1 MPLTIDESDWNLL
14 RRLHKVA
21 LERFSKRILDE
32 IEELRTNSSKDYHQ
46 RYLEVYDLIERRNE
60 DMAMAFDDLRRSR
73 AFDHI
78 AALCALGLLTKEE
91 FSGFTEPSQERMK
104 SFLGS
109 WHA

>member
-1 MPLTIDESDWNLL
+1 MPVTIDESDWKLL
-14 RRLHKVA
+14 RQLHKVA
-21 LERFSKRILDE
+21 LERFSKRIL
-32 IEELRTNSSKDYHQ
+32 EELEEIRTNFSMGYHE
-46 RYLEVYDLIERRNE
+46 RYLEIYALIDRRNE
-60 DMAMAFDDLRRSR
+60 DMARAFDDPRRSR

-91 FSGFTEPSQERMK
+91 FSGFTEHSQEIMK

>member
-1 MPLTIDESDWNLL
+1 MPVTIDESDWKHL

-21 LERFSKRILDE
+21 LERFSERILDE
-32 IEELRTNSSKDYHQ
+32 LEEILANSSKNYHE
-46 RYLEVYDLIERRNE
+46 RYLEVYGLIDRRNE

-78 AALCALGLLTKEE
+78 AAMCRLGLLTKEE
-91 FSGFTEPSQERMK
+91 FSGFTEPSQERIK
-104 SFLGS
+104 LFLGS